1 MITGNNSLVHE
12 QQEVTKEIY
21 LEKSTSETYWAYF
34 VSLGLCLPIF
44 TCPFQFVSVPFGVLL
59 FWYTMPLSCPLC
71 YSSSLLV
78 TLMQTGPW
86 ALLLFMFVNPFPFLS
101 HLFHLLFFLHLLL
114 CLNLNIYFFPTNR
127 TEVQLVQLTTFSC
140 ACILPASARL
150 LVPHFTDLANCFCK
164 YLVWRGQGRCLTGL
178 TCSTL
183 CS

>member
-1 MITGNNSLVHE
+1 MNSKKWQKKFILKKAPQKHIELILSPLGSVCP
-12 QQEVTKEIY
+12 
-21 LEKSTSETYWAYF
+21 
-34 VSLGLCLPIF
+34 SLLAPFSLFRSHLGFCFFGIPCH
-44 TCPFQFVSVPFGVLL
+44 CPVPFVTLL
-59 FWYTMPLSCPLC
+59 PS
-71 YSSSLLV
+71 V